1 MVLTETISQMLLL
14 SPVHVPLKQCFLVTV
29 PQFSIE
35 IPTAAGKM
43 ARVMGAKPRNR
54 WLFLCSIS
62 MCNWPKLEWFWMVL
76 DGFLASQEPTRVQP
90 AIDFRFGFWKRVEGF
105 LGTKTAKTESR
116 DGCRCTSLTQNPG
129 VSAIFLAMST
139 RQFGSLVNCQDLAS
153 KHSDFHGVTWK
164 TEMPEDVTVQ
174 WFLNL
179 TLW

>member
-1 MVLTETISQMLLL
+1 MQLTQ
-14 SPVHVPLKQCFLVTV
+14 V
-29 PQFSIE
+29 
-35 IPTAAGKM
+35 G
-43 ARVMGAKPRNR
+43 
-54 WLFLCSIS
+54 
-62 MCNWPKLEWFWMVL
+62 MVL

-174 WFLNL
+174 
-179 TLW
+179 

>member
-1 MVLTETISQMLLL
+1 MFPCNCSAILYWDPDSCRKNGSCDGGPNLGIAGFF
-14 SPVHVPLKQCFLVTV
+14 C
-29 PQFSIE
+29 
-35 IPTAAGKM
+35 AAFPCATDPSWNGF
-43 ARVMGAKPRNR
+43 G
-54 WLFLCSIS
+54 
-62 MCNWPKLEWFWMVL
+62 WFWMV
-76 DGFLASQEPTRVQP
+76 FLASQEPTRVQP